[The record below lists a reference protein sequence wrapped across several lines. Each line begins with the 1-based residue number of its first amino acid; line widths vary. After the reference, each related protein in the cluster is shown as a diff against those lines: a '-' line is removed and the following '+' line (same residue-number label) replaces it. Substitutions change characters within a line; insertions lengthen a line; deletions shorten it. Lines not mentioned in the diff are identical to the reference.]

1 MEAVYEKLPH
11 LHYESK
17 IPLITC
23 IDLNHVHRHENI
35 QNVRKARTELDYL
48 MFSEELTFLDNT

>member
-1 MEAVYEKLPH
+1 MKVVYEKLPH

-23 IDLNHVHRHENI
+23 MDLNI
-35 QNVRKARTELDYL
+35 QNNVRKVKIVQVYL
-48 MFSEELTFLDNT
+48 VFLEEIKFLDHPKY

>member
-1 MEAVYEKLPH
+1 MEAVNEKLPH

-23 IDLNHVHRHENI
+23 IDLNI

-48 MFSEELTFLDNT
+48 VSSEELTFLDNT